1 MPAMSSGEGSTRREK
16 LAGRYATAGVSVA
29 VLVWAA
35 VYRDVITVIL
45 MAVMLVFMLPATWFL
60 VNMAWAAIVAL
71 GSLIVRAQEWLDA
84 DA

>member
-1 MPAMSSGEGSTRREK
+1 MRSGEDHTRREK

-29 VLVWAA
+29 GIVWAA
-35 VYRDVITVIL
+35 VYGDVGTVIM
-45 MAVMLVFMLPATWFL
+45 MAVILVLMLPVTWVL
-60 VNMAWAAIVAL
+60 VNMAWLAIWTL